1 MNKRRGGPGR
11 DEGGGQGVGEGEGG
25 EGEGEAIAAGD
36 ARPKRK
42 RKEIEVTAE
51 STSEKTKSPPL
62 PQTVSPHLAE
72 GALAAKTLDLPEQ
85 HVGAPVLQLP
95 APPQA
100 QKSHHSDNEDLT
112 VSHHLIADVD
122 QVIGGRFQI
131 MAEMGTG
138 TFGKVYRCRDFKHND
153 VVALKCIRSIGKY
166 IDSAKVESKILN
178 SIYKKQR
185 DMLQSGGLDREY
197 CVKMYTHVNHGPHY
211 CMAFEPLGPSLLDV
225 LKQNSFQGYP
235 LSFVQHIGHQLC
247 QALNFMA
254 KIDLVHT
261 DIKLENILFT
271 SPDFLVFNDWTMLYD
286 QEFFKRRYDVTTLHF
301 PKSASIKIIDF
312 GGANYMPNGKTKTSV
327 VNTRQYRGP
336 EVTLELGWT
345 FPSDIWSVGCMLA
358 EIWTGELLFPTHDNL
373 EHLCMMEALI
383 GPFPQWMKSR
393 SPVRRN
399 YFQANLQIRIE
410 ELSEHSRKKVSGL
423 ATLAAF
429 QPNLGSHHGEH
440 ATKFPDVPGEG
451 FLELLQ
457 GLLQL
462 DPRERMLPRQAIE
475 NKFLSNIAPLPPGS
489 TV

>member
-1 MNKRRGGPGR
+1 MNKRRNGAGK
-11 DEGGGQGVGEGEGG
+11 GEGEDSG
-25 EGEGEAIAAGD
+25 EHANAAEG
-36 ARPKRK
+36 RPKRK
-42 RKEIEVTAE
+42 RQEDEVTSE
-51 STSEKTKSPPL
+51 STLALTRSPPPP
-62 PQTVSPHLAE
+62 PQTVSPQLTD
-72 GALAAKTLDLPEQ
+72 GSVVVPKAASEQ
-85 HVGAPVLQLP
+85 PPPAAPPPQDP
-95 APPQA
+95 AP
-100 QKSHHSDNEDLT
+100 KTHHTDDEDHT
-112 VSHHLIADVD
+112 VNHHLVADVH

-131 MAEMGTG
+131 IAEMGTG

-166 IDSAKVESKILN
+166 IESAKVESKILN

-225 LKQNSFQGYP
+225 LKENSFQGYP
-235 LSFVQHIGHQLC
+235 LSFVQHIGYQLC

-271 SPDFLVFNDWTMLYD
+271 SPDFLVFNDWGMLYD
-286 QEFFKRRYDVTTLHF
+286 QDFFKRRYDVTPLRF
-301 PKSASIKIIDF
+301 PRSASIKIIDF

-345 FPSDIWSVGCMLA
+345 FPSDIWSVGCMLT
-358 EIWTGELLFPTHDNL
+358 EVWTGELLFPTHENL
-373 EHLCMMEALI
+373 EHLCMMEAMI
-383 GPFPQWMKSR
+383 GPFPQWMKSH

-399 YFQANLQIRIE
+399 YFQANLQIRSD
-410 ELSEHSRKKVSGL
+410 ELGEQSRKKLSGIAAL
-423 ATLAAF
+423 ASLR
-429 QPNLGSHHGEH
+429 PDLGTR
-440 ATKFPDVPGEG
+440 ADVPGEG

-462 DPRERMLPRQAIE
+462 DPRERILPRQAIDE
-475 NKFLSNIAPLPPGS
+475 CKFFRNIASLPPGCEGALQK
-489 TV
+489 